1 MRRLMTLCLI
11 VTVAYFSYPFMQP
24 AFSVD
29 AQTSEVAEERRDRTE
44 FMRLAR
50 ASVQYRREAAPA
62 AMELPDPSPETLFNS
77 NS

>member
-1 MRRLMTLCLI
+1 MRRFMTLCLI

-29 AQTSEVAEERRDRTE
+29 EQTPEVVQERQDRTE

-50 ASVQYRREAAPA
+50 VSAKLRRETSPTS
-62 AMELPDPSPETLFNS
+62 MNLPDPSPEILFTATP
-77 NS
+77 

>member
-1 MRRLMTLCLI
+1 MRRFMTLCLI

-29 AQTSEVAEERRDRTE
+29 EQAPEVAQERQDRTE

-50 ASVQYRREAAPA
+50 ASAKLRRETSPA
-62 AMELPDPSPETLFNS
+62 SMNLPDPSPEILFVATP
-77 NS
+77 